1 MDENQSKSKGAGISI
16 AVILLAIVI
25 GFGFV
30 IGLTQTSGA
39 NNLKDTKAEIS
50 NYVFDEN
57 GTLLSYTGQMT
68 ELEIPA
74 TYSFSSTVEEVQMS
88 SSSIYTLID
97 RANNLGIKNY
107 SIENQTGNY
116 EDEFGNVYYQEK
128 YVMTY
133 EKKKVIEGTDYA
145 VTAIGANA
153 FMNNQKITSV
163 VLPDSVEQ
171 INSSAFSGC
180 TKLKTITLSQNLQR
194 IENAAFFNCRMLEEV
209 NIPNSVNY
217 MGPQAFAEC
226 RNLKKVNIP
235 TSLNYITNMSFSHC
249 TSLTEITIPSNIR
262 HIQPEAFYYCYNLQ
276 KVEFN
281 EGLQSI
287 SSMAFY
293 NCYNLTEITLP
304 RTLRQLSSQTFYR
317 CDGLQNIILNSATV
331 PNISGSSTFPN
342 SIQNIYVLDEI
353 YQDYLNNSNWSYFWG
368 YIRMMS
374 ELEVA

>member
-1 MDENQSKSKGAGISI
+1 MDENQSKSKGGISI
-16 AVILLAIVI
+16 AIILLAIVI

-50 NYVFDEN
+50 NYAFDEN
-57 GTLLSYTGQMT
+57 GTLLSYTGELT

-74 TYSFSSTVEEVQMS
+74 TYSFSSTIEEVQMS

-107 SIENQTGNY
+107 NIENQTGNY

-133 EKKKVIEGTDYA
+133 QKKKVIEGTDYK
-145 VTAIGANA
+145 VTAISANA
-153 FMNNQKITSV
+153 FLNNQKITSV
-163 VLPDSVEQ
+163 VIPEGVEQ

-180 TKLKTITLSQNLQR
+180 TKLKSITLPETLQR

-235 TSLNYITNMSFSHC
+235 TGLTYLTNMTFSYC
-249 TSLTEITIPSNIR
+249 TNLTEITIPSNIR
-262 HIQPEAFYYCYNLQ
+262 TIQPEAFYYCYNL
-276 KVEFN
+276 KNVNFN

-287 SSMAFY
+287 STMAFY

-304 RTLRQLSSQTFYR
+304 RTLRQISSQAFYR
-317 CDGLQNIILNSATV
+317 CDGLRDITLNSATV
-331 PNISGSSTFPN
+331 PTISGSSAFP
-342 SIQNIYVLDEI
+342 STIDNIYVLDEI
-353 YQDYLNNSNWSYFWG
+353 YQDYLNSSNWSYFWG

-374 ELEVA
+374 EKV

>member
-1 MDENQSKSKGAGISI
+1 MDENSSKSKGAGISI

-39 NNLKDTKAEIS
+39 NNLNNKQSEIS
-50 NYVFDEN
+50 NYAFDEN
-57 GTLLSYTGQMT
+57 GTLLSYTGELT

-74 TYSFSSTVEEVQMS
+74 TYSFSSTIEEVQMS
-88 SSSIYTLID
+88 SSSIYTLVD
-97 RANNLGIKNY
+97 RANSLGIKNY
-107 SIENQTGNY
+107 KIENQTGNF
-116 EDEFGNVYYQEK
+116 EDEYGNVFYQEK

-133 EKKKVIEGTDYA
+133 EKKKVVEGTDYT

-153 FMNNQKITSV
+153 FSNNQKITSV
-163 VLPDSVEQ
+163 VMPDTIEN
-171 INSSAFSGC
+171 IDSSAFSGC
-180 TKLKTITLSQNLQR
+180 TRLKTITLSQNLQR
-194 IENAAFFNCRMLEEV
+194 IENSAFFNCRMLEEV
-209 NIPNSVNY
+209 NIPNNVNY
-217 MGPQAFAEC
+217 MGPQVFAEC

-235 TSLNYITNMSFSHC
+235 TSMTSITNMSFSYC

-262 HIQPEAFYYCYNLQ
+262 TIQPEAFYYCYNLRNIN
-276 KVEFN
+276 FN

-304 RTLRQLSSQTFYR
+304 RTLRQITSQAFYR
-317 CDGLQNIILNSATV
+317 CDALTDVILNSATV
-331 PNISGSSTFPN
+331 PTISGSSAFPN
-342 SIQNIYVLDEI
+342 TINNIYVLDEI
-353 YQDYLNNSNWSYFWG
+353 YQDYMNSGNWSYFWP

-374 ELEVA
+374 EKI

>member
-1 MDENQSKSKGAGISI
+1 MDENSSKSKGAGISI

-39 NNLKDTKAEIS
+39 NNLNNKQSEIS

-57 GTLLSYTGQMT
+57 GTLMSYTGDMT

-74 TYSFSSTVEEVQMS
+74 TYSFSAQAEEVQMS

-116 EDEFGNVYYQEK
+116 EDEYGNVFYQEK

-133 EKKKVIEGTDYA
+133 EKRKVIEGTDYT
-145 VTAIGANA
+145 VTGIGASA
-153 FMNNQKITSV
+153 FINNQKITSV
-163 VLPDSVEQ
+163 VMPETIER

-180 TKLKTITLSQNLQR
+180 TKLKSITLSQNLQR
-194 IENAAFFNCRMLEEV
+194 IENSAFFNCRMLQEV
-209 NIPNSVNY
+209 NIPNSVSY
-217 MGPQAFAEC
+217 IGPQAFAEC
-226 RNLKKVNIP
+226 RNLKTVNIP
-235 TSLNYITNMSFSHC
+235 TSLNHITNMTFSYC

-262 HIQPEAFYYCYNLQ
+262 YIQPEAFYYCYNLRNVQ
-276 KVEFN
+276 FN

-293 NCYNLTEITLP
+293 NCYNLNEITLP
-304 RTLRQLSSQTFYR
+304 RTLRQISSQAFYR
-317 CDGLQNIILNSATV
+317 CDGLRTVILNSATV
-331 PNISGSSTFPN
+331 PNISGSSSFP
-342 SIQNIYVLDEI
+342 STIDSIYVLDEI
-353 YQDYLNNSNWSYFWG
+353 YADYMNNSSWSYFWP